1 MMGTNWLIAYSKTKV
16 GLKLQ
21 FNLDNVAYLE
31 ISENAITIYLVSGM
45 SRTLNFS
52 DWEIKL

>member
-1 MMGTNWLIAYSKTKV
+1 MGTNWLIAYSKTKV